1 MKIEEGDRKPR
12 KAECQLPPS
21 VLFIKRTNNMLYFH
35 TLFFITD
42 AHINCYTIK
51 TVVYILK

>member
-12 KAECQLPPS
+12 KAECQLPPA